1 MTRHELV
8 VVGAGFAGAATA
20 WHLARA
26 GATDVVLLD
35 REPAAG
41 LHSSGRNAAL
51 VRERVDHPLWQALT
65 TEGARPIRSGE
76 LAPFRRGGSML
87 LGLGEPGSDRD
98 VSELVPP
105 ARGRGLWCPDDG
117 IVDVPAMLAG
127 YLAGRDVRWDT
138 RLLSYQ
144 RDGDGLRLAT
154 SRGEV
159 WTRRLVNAA
168 GPWGGVVGALPM
180 VPTNRTLFLTEP
192 RPDVDPSWPFV
203 WDVRRGIYFRP
214 EGGGL
219 LLCACD
225 EVPAAP
231 GDYREDPALPG
242 VLRARARE
250 SQPALGDLRIAYRW
264 VGQRVFAPDRLPVV
278 GFDPREPRLFH
289 VAGLGGHGVTA
300 SFAIGALAADLLL
313 GRRRGENPYGP
324 ERVLAAGEPGALAPA
339 VLQ

>member
-1 MTRHELV
+1 
-8 VVGAGFAGAATA
+8 
-20 WHLARA
+20 
-26 GATDVVLLD
+26 
-35 REPAAG
+35 
-41 LHSSGRNAAL
+41 
-51 VRERVDHPLWQALT
+51 
-65 TEGARPIRSGE
+65 
-76 LAPFRRGGSML
+76 ML

-98 VSELVPP
+98 VREVVPP

-127 YLAGRDVRWDT
+127 YLEGRDVRWDT
-138 RLLSYQ
+138 RLLSYE

-154 SRGEV
+154 SRGEL

-168 GPWGGVVGALPM
+168 GPWGGGVGALPM

-192 RPDVDPSWPFV
+192 RADVDPSWPFV

-231 GDYREDPALPG
+231 GDYREDSALPG
-242 VLRARARE
+242 VLQARARE
-250 SQPALGDLRIAYRW
+250 SQPALADLRIAYRW

-324 ERVLAAGEPGALAPA
+324 ERVLAAGQPGALEPA